1 VTESESTVFYN
12 SALRFQVRIP
22 PTWRFLPPA
31 WSPVEQ
37 MKRAIDDRDDWIHFA
52 NKPFCCAMRHHDSR
66 LHAYPTLQV
75 TVRPCPTPD
84 NATIA
89 AILEAQRDLLSQQ
102 YEGFREL
109 QATADAIVAGHRALS
124 LRTTFTLPTMPDDA
138 LVPISV
144 LARLRVVFALNRAY
158 TVGLSSSAD
167 AAYFDETEFDG
178 IVASV
183 RIGQ

>member
-1 VTESESTVFYN
+1 MTESESTVFYN